1 MGFFSSKK
9 KTYVGTS
16 VIRVL
21 EDDAI
26 ADTMQAS
33 VLQAILR
40 DEDISA
46 RVLENMQSTI
56 GVRAERM
63 YSWAKKNYI
72 YGLPSGRMVSTQEG
86 VTQAQGVLE
95 AMEGQPVVIE
105 YSHLAPANR
114 LHVAWMRLISQYGYN
129 PQTNELTVLSAQK
142 GKTVLL
148 DDIRIEIPETEIK
161 SLPNECLEQWGL
173 AAVSG
178 YMPNRATYDVKG
190 RNIYLASPVRKI
202 GSIGPSQQQAR
213 VIYSWESK
221 YAGNRFETNY
231 LYGNTT
237 RAWDQLIISLAD
249 LDQDEDFLH
258 VKYSIPG
265 QVKYWMYEIGAGTY
279 STLDSIYNIPS
290 DTSGTFFPF
299 IFFRHNK
306 TKLNEARFSE
316 GYRDNKKM
324 CDIMKL
330 DYDAVLEGIHKNPDI
345 NDVTQ
350 AVMTFAV
357 PPNPTSQI
365 EKRYLFDFFS
375 EQYLYQEERVKA
387 SSSSGLFELINSI
400 FRGNKTKL
408 TTKHAI
414 VIQDRL
420 FKMSLGFNQIYKR
433 TKVGVIGPKGHYTSS
448 YGKANKTVEV
458 ENEFAEMITQTY
470 PVSVHTYR
478 FQISERYYQEVEVR
492 GLATEY
498 QIEGKYTTLG
508 DEQDDILLVP
518 IDRSITSN
526 YPMGQREEL
535 YSRALHFVFNSM
547 VVIKVKWYQSGFFK
561 FVLTVAAFAFAIYTF
576 GASAIGQSLL
586 AYSIGMTTLQ
596 AVVMT
601 AITGLFT
608 ALVSYYAIQLFIKAV
623 GPELAF
629 LVAIIAAVAGLYM
642 MFDAG
647 SIAGAPW
654 AQDLLKLSNGLTS
667 QMGSSIQ
674 AELADLTQVQ
684 SEFTKEMEAQ
694 MKLLDNAQDLLEPSK
709 LLHPFTIFGESPN
722 DFYNRTVHSGNIGT
736 MSISSVT
743 NYVDLSLTLPKFSE
757 TVGDTFV

>member
-1 MGFFSSKK
+1 MGLFSSKK

-26 ADTMQAS
+26 TDTMKVS
-33 VLQAILR
+33 VIQAILR
-40 DEDISA
+40 DEDISP

-56 GVRAERM
+56 GVHAERM

-148 DDIRIEIPETEIK
+148 DDIRIEIPETEIE
-161 SLPNECLEQWGL
+161 SLPKECLEQWGL

-178 YMPNRATYDVKG
+178 YMPNRATYDVNS
-190 RNIYLASPVRKI
+190 RDIYLASPIRKT
-202 GSIGPSQQQAR
+202 GSTGPSQQQAR

-221 YAGNRFETNY
+221 YTGNRFETNY

-237 RAWDQLIISLAD
+237 RASDQLIISLAD

-258 VKYSIPG
+258 VKYATPS
-265 QVKYWMYEIGAGTY
+265 QTKYWMYQIGSGTY
-279 STLDSIYNIPS
+279 PTLDGLYNVPHDI
-290 DTSGTFFPF
+290 SGTFFPF

-306 TKLNEARFSE
+306 TKLNEAGFGE

-324 CDIMKL
+324 CDILKL
-330 DYDAVLEGIHKNPDI
+330 DYDTILDGIHENPDI

-350 AVMTFAV
+350 AVLTFAV
-357 PPNPTSQI
+357 PPNPSTQI
-365 EKRYLFDFFS
+365 EKKYLFDFFS
-375 EQYLYQEERVKA
+375 EQWSYQDVFVRER
-387 SSSSGLFELINSI
+387 SSYELLNALTFS
-400 FRGNKTKL
+400 NKDNTKL
-408 TTKHAI
+408 ATKHAI

-420 FKMSLGFNQIYKR
+420 FKMSLGFDQIYKR
-433 TKVGVIGPKGHYTSS
+433 TKVGVIGSKGTYTSE
-448 YGKANKTVEV
+448 YGSGTETRKV
-458 ENEFAEMITQTY
+458 ENDLGELVYQTY
-470 PVSVHTYR
+470 SVRTYTYR
-478 FQISERYYQEVEVR
+478 YQISDRYYQEVKVR

-498 QIEGKYTTLG
+498 QIEGNYTTLG

-535 YSRALHFVFNSM
+535 YSRALHFVFNSL
-547 VVIKVKWYQSGFFK
+547 VVVKVKWYQSGFFK
-561 FVLTVAAFAFAIYTF
+561 FVLTVAAFAIAIYTF
-576 GASAIGQSLL
+576 GGSALGQSLL

-596 AVVMT
+596 AVVIT
-601 AITGLFT
+601 AITGLLT
-608 ALVSYYAIQLFIKAV
+608 ALAVSYAIQLFVRAV
-623 GPELAF
+623 GAEWAL
-629 LVAIIAAVAGLYM
+629 IIAVVAVLAGAYQM
-642 MFDAG
+642 VSHG
-647 SIAGAPW
+647 SVAGAPW
-654 AQDLLKLSNGLTS
+654 ATELLQLSNGLTNAIQGSVQTEFQDLMES
-667 QMGSSIQ
+667 QSAFLKE
-674 AELADLTQVQ
+674 AE
-684 SEFTKEMEAQ
+684 EQ
-694 MKLLDNAQDLLEPSK
+694 MKLLETAKELLEPSK
-709 LLHPFTIFGESPN
+709 LLHPFTIFGESPS

-736 MSISSVT
+736 LGISAIS

-757 TVGDTFV
+757 TVGETFV

>member
-1 MGFFSSKK
+1 MGLFSSKK

-16 VIRVL
+16 VTRVL

-26 ADTMQAS
+26 TDTMQAS
-33 VLQAILR
+33 VLQAILK
-40 DEDISA
+40 DEDISV

-63 YSWAKKNYI
+63 YSWAKKKYI

-86 VTQAQGVLE
+86 AAQAQGILE
-95 AMEGQPVVIE
+95 VVEGQPVVIE
-105 YSHLAPANR
+105 YSQLAPANR

-129 PQTNELTVLSAQK
+129 PQTNELTVLSTQK

-148 DDIRIEIPETEIK
+148 DDIRIEIPETEIA
-161 SLPNECLEQWGL
+161 SLPDECLDQWGL

-178 YMPNRATYDVKG
+178 YKPDRATNDVNS
-190 RNIYLASPVRKI
+190 RSIYLARPVRKT
-202 GSIGPSQQQAR
+202 GSSGPSQQQAR
-213 VIYSWESK
+213 IIYSWESP
-221 YAGNRFETNY
+221 YSGNRFETNY

-237 RAWDQLIISLAD
+237 RATEQLIISLAD

-258 VKYSIPG
+258 VKYATPS
-265 QVKYWMYEIGAGTY
+265 QTKYWMYQIGSGSY
-279 STLDSIYNIPS
+279 PILDNLYNVPYDI
-290 DTSGTFFPF
+290 SGTFFPF

-306 TKLNEARFSE
+306 TKLNEAGFGE

-324 CDIMKL
+324 CDILKL
-330 DYDAVLEGIHKNPDI
+330 DYDTILDGIHENPDI

-350 AVMTFAV
+350 AVLTFAV
-357 PPNPTSQI
+357 PPNPSTQI

-375 EQYLYQEERVKA
+375 EQWGYQDVSVREV
-387 SSSSGLFELINSI
+387 SSNQLLSARSF
-400 FRGNKTKL
+400 FREDKTKL
-408 TTKHAI
+408 STKHAI
-414 VIQDRL
+414 VIQDGL

-433 TKVGVIGPKGHYTSS
+433 TKVGVIGSKGTYTSG
-448 YGKANKTVEV
+448 YGSVAAIRKV
-458 ENEFAEMITQTY
+458 ENDSGEIVDQGYLERVY
-470 PVSVHTYR
+470 TYR
-478 FQISERYYQEVEVR
+478 HQISERFYQEVEVR
-492 GLATEY
+492 GLVTEY
-498 QIEGKYTTLG
+498 QIDGNYTTLG
-508 DEQDDILLVP
+508 DEEDDILLVP
-518 IDRSITSN
+518 VDRSITSN
-526 YPMGQREEL
+526 YPMGQRESL
-535 YSRALHFVFNSM
+535 YSRALHFVFNSL
-547 VVIKVKWYQSGFFK
+547 VVVKVKWYQSGFFK

-576 GASAIGQSLL
+576 GASAVGQSLL

-608 ALVSYYAIQLFIKAV
+608 ALVSYYAIQLFITAV
-623 GPELAF
+623 GPELTF
-629 LVAIIAAVAGLYM
+629 LIAIIAAVAGMYM

-647 SIAGAPW
+647 SVAGAPW

-694 MKLLDNAQDLLEPSK
+694 LKLLDNAQDLLEPTR
-709 LLHPFTIFGESPN
+709 LLHPFTIFGESPD

-736 MSISSVT
+736 MVLSSVT
-743 NYVDLSLTLPKFSE
+743 NYVELSLTLPKFSE

>member
-1 MGFFSSKK
+1 MGLFSSKK

-16 VIRVL
+16 VTRVL

-26 ADTMQAS
+26 TDTMKVS
-33 VLQAILR
+33 VIQAILK

-63 YSWAKKNYI
+63 YSWAKENYI

-86 VTQAQGVLE
+86 VTQAQGILE

-148 DDIRIEIPETEIK
+148 DDIRIEVPETEIG
-161 SLPNECLEQWGL
+161 SLPDECLEQWGL

-178 YMPNRATYDVKG
+178 YQPDRATYDANS
-190 RNIYLASPVRKI
+190 RDIYLASSVRKT
-202 GSIGPSQQQAR
+202 GSTGPSQQQAR

-221 YAGNRFETNY
+221 YTGNRFETNY

-237 RAWDQLIISLAD
+237 RASDQLIISLAD

-258 VKYSIPG
+258 VKYATSS
-265 QVKYWMYEIGAGTY
+265 QTKYWMYQIGTGAY
-279 STLDSIYNIPS
+279 PILDDLYNVPHDI
-290 DTSGTFFPF
+290 SGTFFPF

-306 TKLNEARFSE
+306 TKLNEAGFGE

-324 CDIMKL
+324 CDILKL
-330 DYDAVLEGIHKNPDI
+330 DYDTILDGIHENPDI
-345 NDVTQ
+345 KDVTQ
-350 AVMTFAV
+350 AVLTFAV
-357 PPNPTSQI
+357 PPNPSTQI
-365 EKRYLFDFFS
+365 EKKYLFDFFS
-375 EQYLYQEERVKA
+375 EQWGYQDVSVRER
-387 SSSSGLFELINSI
+387 SSHELLTSLT
-400 FRGNKTKL
+400 FFKKNKTKL

-433 TKVGVIGPKGHYTSS
+433 TKVGVIGSKGTYTSE
-448 YGKANKTVEV
+448 YGSVIDTRKVEDDSGEIFDQAYLV
-458 ENEFAEMITQTY
+458 RVY
-470 PVSVHTYR
+470 TYR
-478 FQISERYYQEVEVR
+478 YQISEKYYQEVEVR
-492 GLATEY
+492 GLGTEY

-547 VVIKVKWYQSGFFK
+547 VVVKVKWYQSGFFK
-561 FVLTVAAFAFAIYTF
+561 FVLTVASFAIAIYTF

-586 AYSIGMTTLQ
+586 AYSIGMTTLE

-608 ALVSYYAIQLFIKAV
+608 ALASYYAIQLFIKAV

-629 LVAIIAAVAGLYM
+629 LVAAIAAVAGLYM